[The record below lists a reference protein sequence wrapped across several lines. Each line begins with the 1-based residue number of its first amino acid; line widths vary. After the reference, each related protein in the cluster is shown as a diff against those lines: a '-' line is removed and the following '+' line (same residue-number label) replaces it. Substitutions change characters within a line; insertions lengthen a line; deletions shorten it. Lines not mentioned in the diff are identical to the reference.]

1 MYNHEN
7 PFRNRINQ
15 EKKKKDFFIWGSV
28 IFPPA
33 KCIDGTQPL
42 IMVRS

>member
-15 EKKKKDFFIWGSV
+15 EKKKDYFICGSV

-33 KCIDGTQPL
+33 KRIDGTQPL
-42 IMVRS
+42 IMVPS